1 MREIEHLTPRPA
13 LRALSRA
20 HRFFPDE
27 PAPAPVGRHGRGLV
41 EIAPMPKLVLLAL
54 AAVAVLM
61 FKHAVADFYL
71 QTPYQYLNKG
81 KYGHPGG
88 IMHAGI
94 HVALTPLVYLVL
106 LPGSLLMAGAIALG
120 EFLLHYHID
129 WLKEQITRRNGWTA
143 HDRGFWHALRPDHPR
158 PGRAHL

>member
-1 MREIEHLTPRPA
+1 MRENEHLAPRSA

-27 PAPAPVGRHGRGLV
+27 PAPAPMGRHGRGLV
-41 EIAPMPKLVLLAL
+41 EVAPMPELVLLAL

-71 QTPYQYLNKG
+71 QTAYQYLNKG

-88 IMHAGI
+88 VIHAGI

-106 LPGSLLMAGAIALG
+106 LPGSLLVAGAIALG
-120 EFLLHYHID
+120 EFLLHSHID
-129 WLKEQITRRNGWTA
+129 WLKEQITQPNG
-143 HDRGFWHALRPDHPR
+143 
-158 PGRAHL
+158 